1 MPVNISDDVYNF
13 GVKNHF
19 DKTLINVITI
29 TLKITQQMADKKKE
43 FCILQCIKQILV
55 IKLPK
60 RNGKL
65 FDFKNKKLDTYPE
78 HYWTISQIV

>member
-29 TLKITQQMADKKKE
+29 TLKITQQMAHKKKE

-55 IKLPK
+55 IKRPK
-60 RNGKL
+60 RNRKL